1 MKLSPLLSTP
11 RYLYHRGPFLR
22 VRESTL
28 AIRRKSVLFSPIRI
42 SLSDVSNPPPPSDFV
57 TQMIFL
63 CFLLS
68 TFFFP
73 FFTHHVQNKS
83 GRPGELQGKE
93 VSSYYCLSNYR
104 TRCIQHMSVSFSSFF
119 FHLSFFFIFDACR
132 KAPNC
137 SQCASVHSF
146 CKNRSTDVSQRVNAP
161 LVPSRR

>member
-93 VSSYYCLSNYR
+93 VSSYYSLSNYR

-119 FHLSFFFIFDACR
+119 FHLSFF
-132 KAPNC
+132 
-137 SQCASVHSF
+137 SF
-146 CKNRSTDVSQRVNAP
+146 LMRAAKLRIVRNARLYIVFARTAQRTF
-161 LVPSRR
+161 PSE